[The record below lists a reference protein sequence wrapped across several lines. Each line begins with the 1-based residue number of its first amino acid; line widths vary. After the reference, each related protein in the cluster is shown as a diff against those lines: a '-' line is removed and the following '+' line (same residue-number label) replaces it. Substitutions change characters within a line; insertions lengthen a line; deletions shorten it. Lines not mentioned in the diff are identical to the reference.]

1 MDSQENQQR
10 EVSQR
15 GRIGRGN
22 WHLIAVRTWAAITE
36 QCGAATAMM
45 MNCFL
50 HTLIGG
56 IIKLWPAWNAAWNWE
71 QGTGNR
77 ELATRQANGNGNG
90 NRNGNGNAKGNGNG
104 SYGEEAAALIEGR
117 IC

>member
-1 MDSQENQQR
+1 MPFQYVRTAQPDEHLTRCSHVKRTQER
-10 EVSQR
+10 TLHLR
-15 GRIGRGN
+15 GQPGEPTEAEKKRGGRRRRGN

-56 IIKLWPAWNAAWNWE
+56 IIKLWPAWNAAWKWE
-71 QGTGNR
+71 QGTGNC
-77 ELATRQANGNGNG
+77 EVGTGN
-90 NRNGNGNAKGNGNG
+90 
-104 SYGEEAAALIEGR
+104 
-117 IC
+117 